1 MPIRTIAT
9 FAVAILL
16 GLLAVFLVRNY
27 LKSARPAGQQAAAG
41 ATVPVVVASAV
52 IDRGKVLE
60 APELKLANY
69 PADSV
74 PTGAFHNIADLTGA
88 AENKRVAI
96 RPLAA
101 NEPILADKISGPGG
115 RTILSTTL
123 TEGMRAVS
131 LRSNDIAG
139 VAGFVLP
146 GDRVDILLTR
156 QVGEQQLTQVLAE
169 NVRVLGVDQNID
181 QGANQPQVARA
192 VTVEVTPDQAQSIS
206 LAQAVG
212 NVSLSLRHVSDQL
225 PLTKRATTVADLSPA
240 VRGPVT
246 AAVVRRAHAAAM
258 AEQIHVVRGVDSVAY
273 QIR

>member
-9 FAVAILL
+9 FVVAILL
-16 GLLAVFLVRNY
+16 GLLAVLLVRNY
-27 LKSARPAGQQAAAG
+27 LHSARPAGQQTAG

-60 APELKLANY
+60 APELKVANY

-115 RTILSTTL
+115 RTLLSTTL

-156 QVGEQQLTQVLAE
+156 QVGTQQVTQALAE
-169 NVRVLGVDQNID
+169 NIRVLGVDQNID

-192 VTVEVTPDQAQSIS
+192 VTVEVTPDQAQAIS

-225 PLTKRATTVADLSPA
+225 PLVKRATTVADLSPVG
-240 VRGPVT
+240 VRPQGVT
-246 AAVVRRAHAAAM
+246 AAVVRRAHAAM
-258 AEQIHVVRGVDSVAY
+258 ADQIHVVRGVDSVAY